1 VLVLAGSPPL
11 CQRATARPLGHVPTL
26 DGLRGIAIALVVTYH
41 YWRWPRGGWLGVD
54 LFFVLSGFL
63 ITTLLLEEH
72 ARKGRIRFGA
82 FYLRRARRLV
92 PALAALLTTYL
103 VINAVR
109 GTNALELV
117 ARWGFYT
124 ANVYEAFWPGIADHH
139 VGLNHL

>member
-1 VLVLAGSPPL
+1 MATWRMARGRSLL
-11 CQRATARPLGHVPTL
+11 RAVGLPDHNAAAR
-26 DGLRGIAIALVVTYH
+26 RAC
-41 YWRWPRGGWLGVD
+41 
-54 LFFVLSGFL
+54 
-63 ITTLLLEEH
+63 EE
-72 ARKGRIRFGA
+72 GPDPIGA